1 MNKIGILVI
10 VIVLAVAVVL
20 TLNAISPTGAG
31 GHEEGHEEGDEHE
44 EDEHGAEPR
53 IGYIGT
59 EPGEEIDEHELDEF
73 RERVGEEA
81 YAKAGLDKVRFVVFG
96 LLFILVFLSFAD
108 VDGVS
113 NRLREAVDW
122 YTLGTVT
129 GLILT
134 VLVVP
139 SGIIITFFYLP
150 TATGVYQSVQNM
162 TTNAV
167 LAFFRNLHNWSS
179 EIFIVLMGLHTART
193 VSSGTYIGRRKIIW
207 LTGALLFI
215 AGWMAFLV
223 GTFMRGDQEAL
234 EGFEHMMFS
243 FTLVPLGNFVADFLT
258 GELALVKLTAFHIGV
273 AGFATAVL
281 IAIHVLMRRVYVHVQ
296 RRWKKAVIY
305 TVALT
310 VFLVAQSLFMEAPF
324 ITGPEAGPAVSGVEI
339 SKPPWPIY
347 FLVAGENLF
356 GAVAM
361 VYSLLVF
368 LPLLI
373 FPYVVEFLPLTRARK
388 VEVGEIL
395 FYVGVAL
402 LIAVSYWAAGSE
414 IVAHIF

>member
-1 MNKIGILVI
+1 MRA
-10 VIVLAVAVVL
+10 VIVLLVVVLLAAAVVI
-20 TLNAISPTGAG
+20 TLNAVVPTDADGNG
-31 GHEEGHEEGDEHE
+31 EDHEEAEDGHGE
-44 EDEHGAEPR
+44 EPR
-53 IGYIGT
+53 IGYIGA
-59 EPGEEIDEHELDEF
+59 EPGEEVGEEELDEF
-73 RERVGEEA
+73 ADRVAEEA
-81 YAKAGLDKVRFVVFG
+81 YAKAELDKIRFVVFG
-96 LLFILVFLSFAD
+96 LLFALVFLSFARIEGISD
-108 VDGVS
+108 
-113 NRLREAVDW
+113 RLQAAVDW
-122 YTLGTVT
+122 YTLGTVS

-134 VLVVP
+134 FLVIP

-150 TATGVYQSVQNM
+150 TPTGAYASVESM
-162 TTNAV
+162 TRNGV

-179 EIFIVLMGLHTART
+179 EIFIVLMGLHAART
-193 VSSGTYIGRRKIIW
+193 ISTKTYLGRRKIIW
-207 LTGALLFI
+207 LTGALLFVV
-215 AGWMAFLV
+215 GWLAFLV

-234 EGFEHMMFS
+234 EGFQHMMFS
-243 FTLVPLGNFVADFLT
+243 FTLVPLGGFVADFFV
-258 GELALVKLTAFHIGV
+258 GELSLIKLTAFHIGV
-273 AGFATAVL
+273 AGFATGLL
-281 IAIHVLMRRVYVHVQ
+281 IAIHVLMRRVYVQVQ

-305 TVALT
+305 TAALT
-310 VFLVAQSLFMEAPF
+310 VFLVVQSLFMEALF
-324 ITGPEAGPAVSGVEI
+324 IRGLEAGPAISGVEI
-339 SKPPWPIY
+339 SKPPWPVY